1 MPDTYYGAMQKY
13 TIYDFSSDPSYVRPF
28 ILCVEMS
35 GIMAFLR
42 TADTLRDL
50 FQWDHTTACVVIC
63 RLIVNG
69 SQDVEDEE
77 YTITSEEDWV
87 MEILKA

>member
-1 MPDTYYGAMQKY
+1 
-13 TIYDFSSDPSYVRPF
+13 
-28 ILCVEMS
+28 
-35 GIMAFLR
+35 MAFLR